1 MPIVSLPAE
10 WHSSTFPTAAP
21 HRTQLFPF
29 RAQFQLFT
37 WPPTTHNRWEME
49 KWAVVVHSDC
59 SNCNF
64 ETQLG
69 RHKATRG
76 RPLLEHKP
84 PIKYKCLRFSEQP
97 PAHFFSHF
105 FQTRMFWPLS
115 ICTWPVVSE
124 LEGQLS
130 CVMKGASQDT
140 CFLFKP
146 GQAAPLYSAKDLLT
160 MRSSWPLG
168 ACILVPTSRESEKCD
183 SKNFEAVG

>member
-97 PAHFFSHF
+97 PAPFFFPFFSDSYVLAAFNLHMACCV
-105 FQTRMFWPLS
+105 RAGRS
-115 ICTWPVVSE
+115 VE
-124 LEGQLS
+124 LRDERRFAGH
-130 CVMKGASQDT
+130 V
-140 CFLFKP
+140 LF
-146 GQAAPLYSAKDLLT
+146 
-160 MRSSWPLG
+160 
-168 ACILVPTSRESEKCD
+168 V
-183 SKNFEAVG
+183 